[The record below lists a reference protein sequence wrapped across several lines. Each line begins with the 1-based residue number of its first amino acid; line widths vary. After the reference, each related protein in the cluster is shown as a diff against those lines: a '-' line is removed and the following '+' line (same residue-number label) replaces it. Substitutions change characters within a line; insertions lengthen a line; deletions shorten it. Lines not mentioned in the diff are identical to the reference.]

1 MTGVS
6 ERKSRNRVDSGRFAS
21 HIAPSAQ
28 LPYNF
33 CRFDAGGLAAAPAA
47 TFVRNLPLMSQLT
60 ILEYPDPRLRT
71 KAQPVI
77 VFDAA
82 LQALIDAMFET
93 MYAAP
98 GIGLAATQVNV
109 HKQLLVLDVSEEKN
123 RPLVLV
129 NPRIVAQDGSQT
141 YQEGCLSV
149 PGIYADV
156 DRADRITVEA
166 LDRNGQPQQIE
177 AEGLLAVC
185 IQHEMDHLV
194 GKLFVDYLSP
204 LKRDLVRR
212 KLEKQRRSAAQA

>member
-1 MTGVS
+1 VGLPTI
-6 ERKSRNRVDSGRFAS
+6 DFAS
-21 HIAPSAQ
+21 
-28 LPYNF
+28 
-33 CRFDAGGLAAAPAA
+33 
-47 TFVRNLPLMSQLT
+47 MSQLT

-71 KAQPVI
+71 KAQPVA
-77 VFDAA
+77 VFDTA
-82 LQALIDAMFET
+82 LQTLVDSMFET

-109 HKQLLVLDVSEEKN
+109 HKQLLILDISEEKN
-123 RPLVLV
+123 QPLVLI
-129 NPRIVAQDGSQT
+129 NPKIVAQEGSQT

-156 DRADRITVEA
+156 ERADRISVEA
-166 LDRNGQPQQIE
+166 LDRHGQPLKLA

-185 IQHEMDHLV
+185 IQHEMDHLA

-212 KLEKQRRSAAQA
+212 KLEKARRAAAQA